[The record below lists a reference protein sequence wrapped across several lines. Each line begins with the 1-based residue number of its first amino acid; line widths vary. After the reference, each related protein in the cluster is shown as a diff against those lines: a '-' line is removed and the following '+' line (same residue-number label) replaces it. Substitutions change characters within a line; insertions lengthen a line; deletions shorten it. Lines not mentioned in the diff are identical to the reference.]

1 MNFYLKFIS
10 QVALVRA
17 PIAALPALA
26 FFLLGGKVKAISQ
39 APLFWSRLSFSIFAQ
54 YCNVILSFPFFFLLA
69 KERKNWGKN
78 DVRKLEQRIN
88 YSKSSFT
95 FSTSK
100 SAHFVSSASG
110 PANPMG
116 QRRKSPPTTTD
127 FLPSQKQNM
136 FHQKSLCRV
145 F

>member
-1 MNFYLKFIS
+1 VNFYLKFIS

-17 PIAALPALA
+17 PSAALPGLA

-78 DVRKLEQRIN
+78 DVRKLE
-88 YSKSSFT
+88 
-95 FSTSK
+95 
-100 SAHFVSSASG
+100 
-110 PANPMG
+110 
-116 QRRKSPPTTTD
+116 
-127 FLPSQKQNM
+127 
-136 FHQKSLCRV
+136 
-145 F
+145 